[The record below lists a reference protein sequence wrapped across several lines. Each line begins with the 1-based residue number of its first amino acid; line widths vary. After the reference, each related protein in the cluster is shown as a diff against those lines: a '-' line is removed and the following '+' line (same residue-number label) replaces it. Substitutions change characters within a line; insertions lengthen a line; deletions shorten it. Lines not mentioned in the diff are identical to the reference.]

1 MIINSLSKELIS
13 QLSPLMLL
21 PKYIPLLSRHG
32 FSFKISFSLLISES
46 IKETGKSDT
55 FISSFSLSNFFL
67 FIFDINNPV
76 CCNIGLI
83 KFSYL
88 NEKEYISVNKLI
100 KLVYNS
106 FDFVFDIIND
116 KSINDDDL

>member
-13 QLSPLMLL
+13 QLNPLILL
-21 PKYIPLLSRHG
+21 PKYIPLLSKYG

-46 IKETGKSDT
+46 IKEIGKSDT
-55 FISSFSLSNFFL
+55 FISSISLSNFYL
-67 FIFDINNPV
+67 FIFEINNPV
-76 CCNIGLI
+76 CCNIGHI

-88 NEKEYISVNKLI
+88 NEKEYISVSILI

-106 FDFVFDIIND
+106 FDLAFDIIND
-116 KSINDDDL
+116 KSINNDVL